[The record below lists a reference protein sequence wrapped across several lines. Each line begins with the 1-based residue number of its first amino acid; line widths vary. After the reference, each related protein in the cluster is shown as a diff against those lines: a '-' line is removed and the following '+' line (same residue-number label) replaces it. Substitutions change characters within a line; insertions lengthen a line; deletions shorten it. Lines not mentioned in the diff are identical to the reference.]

1 MGVALG
7 LTDDPPMQLPQSLA
21 TDLEEAEEQHAQ
33 ALRSHLYNID
43 RLLQL
48 QHSRLTCLE
57 EGYSA
62 QLEALKMELEAERY
76 GSLRLRGGERQQ
88 WHPLAI
94 LSWC

>member
-7 LTDDPPMQLPQSLA
+7 PTDDPPMQFPQSLA

-43 RLLQL
+43 RLL
-48 QHSRLTCLE
+48 CLE
-57 EGYSA
+57 EGYNA

-76 GSLRLRGGERQQ
+76 GSLRVRGGERQQ